1 MSPTMEKRKTRATG
15 MAERAAAEA
24 SKAEKAT
31 VPQRKSERLAKEAPR
46 RKATAAKSFE
56 HTKDPQ
62 PEGRGQR
69 KDADVQTPA
78 KRKAKTTES
87 SVSGF
92 KRLRKLRRDTHYIRH
107 TLKRVQ

>member
-1 MSPTMEKRKTRATG
+1 MG
-15 MAERAAAEA
+15 
-24 SKAEKAT
+24 
-31 VPQRKSERLAKEAPR
+31 PR

-92 KRLRKLRRDTHYIRH
+92 KRLRKLGGIPTTSGTPSKEYNEVEVRNEITEKMVMFKASASVSLHEIFLRQMGKG
-107 TLKRVQ
+107 L